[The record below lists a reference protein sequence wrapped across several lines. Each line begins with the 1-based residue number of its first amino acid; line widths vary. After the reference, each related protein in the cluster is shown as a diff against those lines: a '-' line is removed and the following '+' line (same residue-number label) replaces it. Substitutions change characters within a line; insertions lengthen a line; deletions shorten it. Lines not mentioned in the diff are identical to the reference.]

1 MIQASNDLILG
12 IELNEEYVQLTYFHP
27 SVKEP
32 LTLSF
37 ETDAEN
43 YLPPVAMRKAGWKM
57 GTVGRH
63 WGGKGEQT
71 DLY

>member
-1 MIQASNDLILG
+1 MIQASNELILG
-12 IELNEEYVQLTYFHP
+12 IELNEEYAQLTYFHP

-37 ETDAEN
+37 EPDAE
-43 YLPPVAMRKAGWKM
+43 LSAAGGDEKGRGWKM

-63 WGGKGEQT
+63 RGGSG
-71 DLY
+71 

>member
-1 MIQASNDLILG
+1 MIQASNELILG
-12 IELNEEYVQLTYFHP
+12 IELNEEYAQLTYFHP

-37 ETDAEN
+37 EPDAEN
-43 YLPPVAMRKAGWKM
+43 VSAAGGDEKGRGWKM

-63 WGGKGEQT
+63 RGGS
-71 DLY
+71 D